1 MSLDFLAETISD
13 LNDGIITLATAQS
26 RLNFD
31 MSQRDN
37 APHIEDYME
46 MPRDPLDIIVAAERK
61 AKLDDALVY
70 LKEVLERDDWTMFVL
85 VSQGYTDDDLAE
97 YFGITKNGVA
107 YRLERI
113 REYADGM
120 QGLLRIEPRQYTATT
135 PKIKVRYPMDAAKA
149 KKPCGIQEY
158 LNEAGVPSVCT
169 LCDRCNC
176 NGGQ

>member
-1 MSLDFLAETISD
+1 MSRDFLAETIAD

-31 MSQRDN
+31 MAQRDK
-37 APHIEDYME
+37 APHIEDYIE
-46 MPRDPLDIIVAAERK
+46 TPRDPLDIMLAKERK
-61 AKLDDALVY
+61 AKLDDAIAY
-70 LKEVLERDDWTMFVL
+70 LYEVLDKPLWTMLVL

-120 QGLLRIEPRQYTATT
+120 QDLLRIEPRQYTADT

-149 KKPCGIQEY
+149 KKPCGIPEY
-158 LNEAGVPSVCT
+158 LHHRAVCT
-169 LCDRCNC
+169 LCEHCSH
-176 NGGQ
+176 Q

>member
-1 MSLDFLAETISD
+1 MSRDFLAETIADYSA
-13 LNDGIITLATAQS
+13 GIISLATVQS

-37 APHIEDYME
+37 APHIEDYWKCRAIRWISSL
-46 MPRDPLDIIVAAERK
+46 PPN
-61 AKLDDALVY
+61 AK
-70 LKEVLERDDWTMFVL
+70 KK
-85 VSQGYTDDDLAE
+85 
-97 YFGITKNGVA
+97 YFEITKNGVA

-149 KKPCGIQEY
+149 KKPCGIPEY

-169 LCDRCNC
+169 LCERSCSQCQTKKN
-176 NGGQ
+176 

>member
-1 MSLDFLAETISD
+1 MSRDFLAETISD

-26 RLNFD
+26 RLSFD
-31 MSQRDN
+31 MAQRDK

-46 MPRDPLDIIVAAERK
+46 TPRDPLDVIVASERK

-70 LKEVLERDDWTMFVL
+70 LKEVLERDDWNMLVL
-85 VSQGYTDDDLAE
+85 VSQGYTDDALAE

-113 REYADGM
+113 REYADGI
-120 QGLLRIEPRQYTATT
+120 QSLLREEPRQYTATT

-149 KKPCGIQEY
+149 KKPCGIPEY
-158 LNEAGVPSVCT
+158 LHHRAVCT
-169 LCDRCNC
+169 LCEHCSH
-176 NGGQ
+176 Q

>member
-1 MSLDFLAETISD
+1 MSRDFLAETIAD
-13 LNDGIITLATAQS
+13 LNDGIITLAAAQS

-61 AKLDDALVY
+61 EKLDDALVY
-70 LKEVLERDDWTMFVL
+70 LKEVLERDDWNMLVL
-85 VSQGYTDDDLAE
+85 VSKGYTDDALAE
-97 YFGITKNGVA
+97 YFEITKNGVA

-113 REYADGM
+113 REYADGI
-120 QGLLRIEPRQYTATT
+120 QSLLREEPRQYTATT

-149 KKPCGIQEY
+149 KKPCGIPQY
-158 LNEAGVPSVCT
+158 LDEAGVPSVCT
-169 LCDRCNC
+169 LCDRCHARV
-176 NGGQ
+176 